1 MKVFLS
7 ILILIFCFQ
16 SWTKADDIRDFE
28 IEGMSIGDSA
38 LNFFKKKQLDKNSY
52 LMGTDDTYITSY
64 FFDTKFKS
72 YDGVEVTYLKE
83 DKDYIIQALSGG
95 VTVQNIDDC
104 KRKNNEISQSL
115 ATFFSEAESLSDE
128 GSTPVDKTGKSKYFR
143 TAFQINPKSKY
154 FEIETSCIFY
164 YGDAANKFTSNAGVT
179 IKTDKVNDW
188 LHNEAYN

>member
-1 MKVFLS
+1 MRIFLFVL
-7 ILILIFCFQ
+7 ILILNLQ
-16 SWTKADDIRDFE
+16 SLTKADDIRDFE

-38 LNFFKKKQLDKNSY
+38 LNFFSKKQLDKNSY

-64 FFDTKFKS
+64 FFDSKFKL
-72 YDGVEVTYLKE
+72 YDGVEVTYLKN
-83 DKDYIIQALSGG
+83 DKNYIIEALSGG
-95 VTVQNIDDC
+95 VTVQNINE
-104 KRKNNEISQSL
+104 RKKKNKEISQSL

-164 YGDAANKFTSNAGVT
+164 YGDAANNFTSNAGVT
-179 IKTDKVNDW
+179 IKTDNVNDW